1 MRGKL
6 PRLRS
11 KTQEAL
17 SLSALS
23 ALCIAYAYYFID
35 FSRPPFEDAAIL
47 MRYAE
52 HFAEGHGIVWNVG
65 EPPVDGATDFLFMI
79 VVGLLV
85 KAGLSL
91 ETATRSIG
99 FLSHIGTVWIVYLTL
114 RRLFNADLVSS
125 IVSAAYI
132 AVGPGLYYV
141 AAYFGTPFFA
151 LFGSITW
158 YMVLRTI
165 EMGETGVT
173 AVIFACTALITAL
186 IRPEGVILTALMV
199 AAMIYI
205 CGVSR
210 VKYTLW
216 YYFFMFTLVGGAYFL
231 WRWSYFGFPLPNPYY
246 KKGGGLFYSWSLKL
260 SVWYTLKMCLPV
272 LWAFI
277 LGFYSKSTQ
286 RLTFGFG
293 LPLAGFASA
302 FVLISHEMNFWGR
315 FQYVLLP
322 MALLCWYP
330 LLNDIRR
337 DFHFKKWAAMDVRKK
352 LVASC
357 LVVFVSA
364 VVLLYGASL
373 AKTATYH
380 KDGLY
385 DMAKM
390 LSDYKNRGFT
400 IAATEA
406 GLLPLYSGW
415 KALDAWG
422 LNDQWIAHNGKI
434 TEEYLDRFKPN
445 VIVFHEWFSPL
456 VEPVNTS
463 GKWFEMV
470 MTLKHYAE
478 KKGYILAAAFGE
490 SPYDTHYYYVRSDFD
505 ESKEIVDRIRAVDYS
520 WFATG
525 NKAINY
531 AMLEKRKE

>member
-1 MRGKL
+1 MW
-6 PRLRS
+6 S
-11 KTQEAL
+11 KAYDAS
-17 SLSALS
+17 SLSALT
-23 ALCIAYAYYFID
+23 ALSIAYAFYFID

-47 MRYAE
+47 MRYAG

-91 ETATRSIG
+91 EAATRSIG
-99 FLSHIGTVWIVYLTL
+99 FVSHIATVWIVYLTL
-114 RRLFNADLVSS
+114 RRLFYADLASS
-125 IVSAAYI
+125 LVSAAYI

-158 YMVLRTI
+158 YMALRTI
-165 EMGETGVT
+165 QRGETSV
-173 AVIFACTALITAL
+173 AAFIFAFAALITAL

-199 AAMIYI
+199 VSMIYV

-210 VKYTLW
+210 VKYTIWCYLV
-216 YYFFMFTLVGGAYFL
+216 MFALVGGAYFL

-246 KKGGGLFYSWSLKL
+246 KKGGGLLYSWSLKL
-260 SVWYTLKMCLPV
+260 SLWYTFKMCLPV

-277 LGFYSKSTQ
+277 LGFYTNSMQ
-286 RLTFGFG
+286 RLAVGFG
-293 LPLAGFASA
+293 LPLAGFACA
-302 FVLISHEMNFWGR
+302 FILIAHYTNFWGR
-315 FQYVLLP
+315 FQYVLMP
-322 MALLCWYP
+322 MALVCWYP
-330 LLNDIRR
+330 LLKDIRG
-337 DFHFKKWAAMDVRKK
+337 DFQFRKWTDMDVRKK
-352 LVASC
+352 SVVSC

-364 VVLLYGASL
+364 AVILYGASL
-373 AKTATYH
+373 GKTATYH
-380 KDGLY
+380 RDGLY
-385 DMAKM
+385 DMAKL
-390 LSDYKNRGFT
+390 LSDYKGKGFT
-400 IAATEA
+400 IATTEA

-422 LNDQWIAHNGKI
+422 LNDQWIAHHGAI
-434 TEEYLDRFKPN
+434 TEEYLDRFKPH

-456 VEPVNTS
+456 VTPVNTS
-463 GKWFEMV
+463 GKWFDMV

-478 KKGYILAAAFGE
+478 KNGYILAAVYGE
-490 SPYDTHYYYVRSDFD
+490 TPYDTHYYYVRSDFP
-505 ESKEIVDRIRAVDYS
+505 ESEEIVKRMRGIDYY

-531 AMLEKRKE
+531 ASFQKKDKDF